1 MIQIGTLSVDFE
13 QRDIRRHGAS
23 LRIGARAL
31 DILEVLHRASGSVVS
46 KDDIMDAVW
55 PGLIVEENRLQVH
68 VATLRKALGTS
79 RDLIKTVPGRGYLLV
94 ASASSVPMPAP
105 APAPATVLASAAAVP
120 PETVVSPPPAPL
132 VGRDAEIAQIV
143 DLLER
148 APVVTLVGA
157 GGIGKTSLAVRVAH
171 DVRSRSRER
180 VLFVELARAS
190 TRDDMLIA
198 LAAELGLDTQDVPAI
213 DRIGDAFAASRCL
226 LVLDN
231 AEHIVDLVATFVE
244 TLTSCCAPLRVLVT
258 SREPLHISAEAVLR
272 MSPLAVP
279 DGNASA
285 DEIVRCSAVEL
296 FLERVRAAAPDCA
309 VDDAGVRL
317 VADICRRLDGLPLAI
332 ELAAARVATLGLAI
346 VASRLD
352 DRLNLLTG
360 GLRSALPRHQTL
372 RATFD
377 WSYVL
382 LDPAARALFRRMGC
396 FIGPFTFDAARAVAT
411 EPDTSAVDMIA
422 VLGELVAK
430 SLVTVEFHGA
440 YARYRLTEST
450 RAYALEKLQNE
461 GEFERVAARHAQYER
476 EHAQARVAVVAV
488 SAAGELAGAQMAD
501 VQMADVQTADAQM
514 ADVQMADVQA
524 ADAQA
529 ADAQMADAQMADAQT
544 ADAQM
549 ADAQLADVQTAEV
562 QIAEVQM
569 ADVHMAD
576 VHMAEV
582 HMAEVQMA
590 DVQMADMLPADMQPA
605 DIQPLEAPDAAAI
618 EPADAAA
625 AGGVPEPDLLAR
637 ALLEPARMRECAARA
652 RQVLAQLDTD
662 AADPVDAAREM
673 RLRAACASALLH
685 TDGDALAA
693 AAMWD
698 RTLGLAT
705 HIGDDA
711 FDARALV
718 GLWNTMLTLSDI
730 HESLRYA
737 TRFERAAERRGDRSQ
752 RLLANAM
759 VATSLHYFGEHAQA
773 RERLEA
779 ATAELADAG
788 EPPCAQAALGVDMAT
803 LARTMLTRLVWIQ
816 GDPEH
821 AMRIA
826 AQAVECARRGPSALA
841 LCVVLGAAAVPIALR
856 YGDHDITSDY
866 LATLRAT
873 AGAHGFDIWRNH
885 AECLTG
891 QFDIQA
897 GHPGAGLAR
906 LEPALQRVEAS
917 GFRRLL
923 APLNVACA
931 EGLVRTG
938 RAAEARARLD
948 ATLARCRAHG
958 EHLFVPELLR
968 VRGVVMLEQA
978 RTATADVAIAY
989 EADAHRH
996 LQMAIQSANAQGAA
1010 MWALRSTLD
1019 LADHLIE
1026 RGRTAHAST
1035 LVARVARH
1043 FDPHS
1048 RAHDVRRLLRV
1059 QNFVRQDAPPADAP
1073 PAPGR
1078 TRARHDSA
1086 DAAQQAA

>member
-1 MIQIGTLSVDFE
+1 MIQIGTLSVDFA

-68 VATLRKALGTS
+68 VATLRKALGAN

-94 ASASSVPMPAP
+94 ASPSPAPVAEALDAPGAEALPDSAASSLM
-105 APAPATVLASAAAVP
+105 
-120 PETVVSPPPAPL
+120 APL
-132 VGRDAEIAQIV
+132 VGRDAEIAQIG
-143 DLLER
+143 DMLER
-148 APVVTLVGA
+148 TPVVTLVGA
-157 GGIGKTSLAVRVAH
+157 GGIGKTSLALRVAH
-171 DVRSRSRER
+171 DARSRARMR

-190 TRDDMLIA
+190 THDDMLIA
-198 LAAELGLDTQDVPAI
+198 IAAELGLETDGVPAVE
-213 DRIGDAFAASRCL
+213 RIGDAFAASRCM

-231 AEHIVDLVATFVE
+231 AEHIVDLVANLVE
-244 TLTSCCAPLRVLVT
+244 TLTSAVNSLRVLVT

-279 DGNASA
+279 DGDASA
-285 DEIVRCSAVEL
+285 DEIVRCSAVAL
-296 FLERVRAAAPDCA
+296 FLERVRAAAPDCP
-309 VDDAGVRL
+309 VDEAGVRL
-317 VADICRRLDGLPLAI
+317 MADICRRLDGLPLAI
-332 ELAAARVATLGLAI
+332 ELAAARVATLGLAV

-360 GLRSALPRHQTL
+360 GLRSGLPRHQTL

-382 LDPAARALFRRMGC
+382 LDPAARALFRRMAC
-396 FIGPFTFDAARAVAT
+396 FIGPYTFDAARVVAA
-411 EPDTSAVDMIA
+411 EPGTSASDMIA

-440 YARYRLTEST
+440 YARYRLTESM
-450 RAYALEKLQNE
+450 RAYALEKLRNE
-461 GEFERVAARHAQYER
+461 GEYERIAERHAQYER
-476 EHAQARVAVVAV
+476 EHAPARAAATASVAPPDDAP
-488 SAAGELAGAQMAD
+488 AGMRAGA
-501 VQMADVQTADAQM
+501 
-514 ADVQMADVQA
+514 A
-524 ADAQA
+524 A
-529 ADAQMADAQMADAQT
+529 
-544 ADAQM
+544 
-549 ADAQLADVQTAEV
+549 
-562 QIAEVQM
+562 
-569 ADVHMAD
+569 
-576 VHMAEV
+576 
-582 HMAEVQMA
+582 
-590 DVQMADMLPADMQPA
+590 
-605 DIQPLEAPDAAAI
+605 
-618 EPADAAA
+618 EPAATVAS
-625 AGGVPEPDLLAR
+625 VPEPDLLAR

-652 RQVLAQLDTD
+652 RQVLDALDTS
-662 AADPVDAAREM
+662 AADPADAAREM

-693 AAMWD
+693 ATMWD

-718 GLWNTMLTLSDI
+718 GLWHTMLTQSDI

-737 TRFERAAERRGDRSQ
+737 TRFERAAERRGDPSE
-752 RLLANAM
+752 RLLASAM

-779 ATAELADAG
+779 ATAGLADAG
-788 EPPCAQAALGVDMAT
+788 EPSCAQAALGVDVAT
-803 LARTMLTRLVWIQ
+803 LARTMLTRLVWMQ
-816 GDPEH
+816 GEPEP

-826 AQAVECARRGPSALA
+826 AQAVECARRGGSPLA

-873 AGAHGFDIWRNH
+873 ADAHGFDIWRSH

-906 LEPALQRVEAS
+906 LEPALRRVEAS

-923 APLNVACA
+923 VPLIVAYA

-938 RAAEARARLD
+938 RAAEARTRLD

-968 VRGVVMLEQA
+968 VRGVAMLEHA
-978 RTATADVAIAY
+978 RNVAADLAVAY
-989 EADAHRH
+989 EADGHRH
-996 LQMAIQSANAQGAA
+996 LQMAIQTANAQGAA
-1010 MWALRSTLD
+1010 MWALCSSLD

-1026 RGRTAHAST
+1026 RGRIAQAST
-1035 LVARVARH
+1035 LVAGVALD
-1043 FDPHS
+1043 FDPQS

-1059 QNFVRQDAPPADAP
+1059 QNFVRQDAPPA
-1073 PAPGR
+1073 PGW
-1078 TRARHDSA
+1078 TRARRDAA
-1086 DAAQQAA
+1086 DAAQQVA

>member
-13 QRDIRRHGAS
+13 QRDIRRQGAS

-68 VATLRKALGTS
+68 VATLRKALGAS

-94 ASASSVPMPAP
+94 ANASSGPD
-105 APAPATVLASAAAVP
+105 LASAPEAPAVAAP
-120 PETVVSPPPAPL
+120 PDAPVSSQIAPL
-132 VGRDAEIAQIV
+132 VGRDAELAQIV
-143 DLLER
+143 DMLER
-148 APVVTLVGA
+148 TPVVTLVGA

-171 DVRSRSRER
+171 GVRSRSRER

-198 LAAELGLDTQDVPAI
+198 LAAELGLDTQGVPAV
-213 DRIGDAFAASRCL
+213 DRIADAFATARCL

-231 AEHIVDLVATFVE
+231 AEHIVDLVASLVE
-244 TLTSCCAPLRVLVT
+244 TLTSSAGSLRVLVT

-279 DGNASA
+279 DGNASL

-309 VDDAGVRL
+309 IDETGVRL
-317 VADICRRLDGLPLAI
+317 IGDICRRLDGLPLAI
-332 ELAAARVATLGLAI
+332 ELAAARVATLGLAV

-382 LDPAARALFRRMGC
+382 LDGAARALFRRMGC
-396 FIGPFTFDAARAVAT
+396 FIGPFSFDAARAVAT
-411 EPDTSAVDMIA
+411 EPGTSAADLIA

-450 RAYALEKLQNE
+450 RAYALEKLHNE
-461 GEFERVAARHAQYER
+461 GEFERIVARHAEYER
-476 EHAQARVAVVAV
+476 ERAPARP
-488 SAAGELAGAQMAD
+488 AAL
-501 VQMADVQTADAQM
+501 ADAP
-514 ADVQMADVQA
+514 A
-524 ADAQA
+524 ADAHA
-529 ADAQMADAQMADAQT
+529 
-544 ADAQM
+544 
-549 ADAQLADVQTAEV
+549 
-562 QIAEVQM
+562 
-569 ADVHMAD
+569 
-576 VHMAEV
+576 
-582 HMAEVQMA
+582 
-590 DVQMADMLPADMQPA
+590 PAVD
-605 DIQPLEAPDAAAI
+605 
-618 EPADAAA
+618 EPADAAEA
-625 AGGVPEPDLLAR
+625 AGVPEPDRLAR
-637 ALLEPARMRECAARA
+637 ALLEPSRMRACTARA
-652 RQVLAQLDTD
+652 RQVLDELDTG
-662 AADPVDAAREM
+662 AAGPVDAAREM

-752 RLLANAM
+752 RLLANTM

-779 ATAELADAG
+779 ATAELADAC
-788 EPPCAQAALGVDMAT
+788 EPSCAQPALGVDMAT
-803 LARTMLTRLVWIQ
+803 LGRTMLIRLLWMQ
-816 GDPEH
+816 GEPEH

-826 AQAVECARRGPSALA
+826 AQAVEHARRGPSPLT
-841 LCVVLGAAAVPIALR
+841 LCIVLGAAAVPIALR
-856 YGDHDITSDY
+856 YGDHDITTDY

-873 AGAHGFDIWRNH
+873 ADAHGFDIWRSH

-906 LEPALQRVEAS
+906 LEPALRHVEAS
-917 GFRRLL
+917 GFRRVL
-923 APLNVACA
+923 APLTVAYA

-938 RAAEARARLD
+938 RADEARIRLD

-968 VRGVVMLEQA
+968 VRGVAMLEQA
-978 RTATADVAIAY
+978 RTVGANLAAAY
-989 EADAHRH
+989 EADGHRH
-996 LQMAIQSANAQGAA
+996 LQMAIQTANAQGAA
-1010 MWALRSTLD
+1010 MWALRSSLD

-1026 RGRTAHAST
+1026 RGHTGQASA
-1035 LVARVARH
+1035 LVAGVARH

-1059 QNFVRQDAPPADAP
+1059 QNFVRQDAPLAP
-1073 PAPGR
+1073 CL
-1078 TRARHDSA
+1078 TRARRDAA

>member
-13 QRDIRRHGAS
+13 QRDIRQHGAS

-68 VATLRKALGTS
+68 VATLRKALGAS

-94 ASASSVPMPAP
+94 ASASSGPDLVPVVDAP
-105 APAPATVLASAAAVP
+105 AVAAAPAVVASPDTPDVP
-120 PETVVSPPPAPL
+120 DAPASSLLAPL
-132 VGRDAEIAQIV
+132 VGRDAELAQIV
-143 DLLER
+143 DMLER
-148 APVVTLVGA
+148 TPVVTLVGA

-171 DVRSRSRER
+171 GVRSRSRER

-198 LAAELGLDTQDVPAI
+198 LAAELGLDTPGVPAI
-213 DRIGDAFAASRCL
+213 DRIGDAFATSRCL

-231 AEHIVDLVATFVE
+231 AEHIVDLVASLVE
-244 TLTSCCAPLRVLVT
+244 TLTSSAGSLRVLVT

-296 FLERVRAAAPDCA
+296 FLERVRAAAPDCR
-309 VDDAGVRL
+309 VDEAGVRL
-317 VADICRRLDGLPLAI
+317 IGDICRRLDGLPLAI
-332 ELAAARVATLGLAI
+332 ELAAARVATLGLAV

-382 LDPAARALFRRMGC
+382 LDRPARALFRRMGC
-396 FIGPFTFDAARAVAT
+396 FIGPFSFDAAYAVAT
-411 EPDTSAVDMIA
+411 EPGTSAADMIA

-450 RAYALEKLQNE
+450 RAYALEKLHNE
-461 GEFERVAARHAQYER
+461 GEFERIVARHAAYER
-476 EHAQARVAVVAV
+476 ERAPVRLVAPVTP
-488 SAAGELAGAQMAD
+488 AD
-501 VQMADVQTADAQM
+501 VPPADAR
-514 ADVQMADVQA
+514 A
-524 ADAQA
+524 
-529 ADAQMADAQMADAQT
+529 
-544 ADAQM
+544 
-549 ADAQLADVQTAEV
+549 LAVDEP
-562 QIAEVQM
+562 M
-569 ADVHMAD
+569 D
-576 VHMAEV
+576 
-582 HMAEVQMA
+582 
-590 DVQMADMLPADMQPA
+590 
-605 DIQPLEAPDAAAI
+605 EAVD
-618 EPADAAA
+618 EPADAAEA
-625 AGGVPEPDLLAR
+625 AAVPEPDRLAR
-637 ALLEPARMRECAARA
+637 ALLEPSRMRACTARA
-652 RQVLAQLDTD
+652 REVLDELDTG

-698 RTLGLAT
+698 RTLGLAA

-752 RLLANAM
+752 RLLANTM

-779 ATAELADAG
+779 ATAELADVG
-788 EPPCAQAALGVDMAT
+788 ESPCAQAALGVDMAT
-803 LARTMLTRLVWIQ
+803 LGRTMLIRLLWMQ
-816 GDPEH
+816 GEPEH
-821 AMRIA
+821 AMRVA
-826 AQAVECARRGPSALA
+826 AQAVEHARRGPSPLA
-841 LCVVLGAAAVPIALR
+841 LCIVLGAAAVPIALR

-873 AGAHGFDIWRNH
+873 ADAHGFDIWRSH

-906 LEPALQRVEAS
+906 LEPALRRVEAS
-917 GFRRLL
+917 GFRRVL
-923 APLNVACA
+923 APLTVAYA

-938 RAAEARARLD
+938 RADEACTRLD

-968 VRGVVMLEQA
+968 VRGVAMLEQA
-978 RTATADVAIAY
+978 RTVGADLAVAY
-989 EADAHRH
+989 EADGHRH
-996 LQMAIQSANAQGAA
+996 LQMAIQTANAQGAA
-1010 MWALRSTLD
+1010 MWALRGSLD

-1026 RGRTAHAST
+1026 RGHTAQASA
-1035 LVARVARH
+1035 LVAGVARH

-1059 QNFVRQDAPPADAP
+1059 QNFVRPDAP
-1073 PAPGR
+1073 PAPCL
-1078 TRARHDSA
+1078 THARRDAA

>member
-13 QRDIRRHGAS
+13 QRDIRQHGAS

-68 VATLRKALGTS
+68 VATLRKALGAS

-94 ASASSVPMPAP
+94 ASASSGPDLVPVVDAP
-105 APAPATVLASAAAVP
+105 AVAAAPAVVASPDTPDVP
-120 PETVVSPPPAPL
+120 DAPASSLLAPL
-132 VGRDAEIAQIV
+132 VGRDAELAQIV
-143 DLLER
+143 DMLER
-148 APVVTLVGA
+148 TPVVTLVGA

-171 DVRSRSRER
+171 GVRSRSRER

-198 LAAELGLDTQDVPAI
+198 LAAELGLDTPGVPDI
-213 DRIGDAFAASRCL
+213 DRIGDAFATSRCL

-231 AEHIVDLVATFVE
+231 AEHIVDLVASLVE
-244 TLTSCCAPLRVLVT
+244 TLTSRAGSLRVLVT

-296 FLERVRAAAPDCA
+296 FLERVRAAAPDCR
-309 VDDAGVRL
+309 VDEAGVRL
-317 VADICRRLDGLPLAI
+317 IGDICRRLDGLPLAI
-332 ELAAARVATLGLAI
+332 ELAAARVATLGLAV

-382 LDPAARALFRRMGC
+382 LDRPARALFRRMGC
-396 FIGPFTFDAARAVAT
+396 FIGPFSFDAAYAVAT
-411 EPDTSAVDMIA
+411 EPGTSAADMIA

-450 RAYALEKLQNE
+450 RAYALEKLHNE
-461 GEFERVAARHAQYER
+461 GEFERIVARHAAYER
-476 EHAQARVAVVAV
+476 ERAPVRLVAPVTPVTP
-488 SAAGELAGAQMAD
+488 AD
-501 VQMADVQTADAQM
+501 VPPADAR
-514 ADVQMADVQA
+514 A
-524 ADAQA
+524 
-529 ADAQMADAQMADAQT
+529 
-544 ADAQM
+544 
-549 ADAQLADVQTAEV
+549 LAVDEP
-562 QIAEVQM
+562 M
-569 ADVHMAD
+569 D
-576 VHMAEV
+576 
-582 HMAEVQMA
+582 
-590 DVQMADMLPADMQPA
+590 
-605 DIQPLEAPDAAAI
+605 EAVD
-618 EPADAAA
+618 EPADAAEA
-625 AGGVPEPDLLAR
+625 AGVPEPDRLAR
-637 ALLEPARMRECAARA
+637 ALLEPSRMRACTARA
-652 RQVLAQLDTD
+652 REVLDELDTG

-698 RTLGLAT
+698 RTLGLAA

-752 RLLANAM
+752 RLLANTM

-779 ATAELADAG
+779 ATAELADVG
-788 EPPCAQAALGVDMAT
+788 ESPCAQAALGVDMAT
-803 LARTMLTRLVWIQ
+803 LGRTMLIRLLWMQ
-816 GDPEH
+816 GEPEH
-821 AMRIA
+821 AMRVA
-826 AQAVECARRGPSALA
+826 AQAVEHARRGPSPLA
-841 LCVVLGAAAVPIALR
+841 LCIVLGAAAVPIALR
-856 YGDHDITSDY
+856 YGDHDISSDY
-866 LATLRAT
+866 LATLRTT
-873 AGAHGFDIWRNH
+873 ADAHGFDIWRSH

-906 LEPALQRVEAS
+906 LEPALRRVEAS
-917 GFRRLL
+917 GFRRVL
-923 APLNVACA
+923 APLTVAYA

-938 RAAEARARLD
+938 RADEACTRLD

-968 VRGVVMLEQA
+968 VRGVAMLEQA
-978 RTATADVAIAY
+978 RTVGADLAVAY
-989 EADAHRH
+989 EADGHRH
-996 LQMAIQSANAQGAA
+996 LQMAIQTANAQGAA
-1010 MWALRSTLD
+1010 MWALRGSLD

-1026 RGRTAHAST
+1026 RGHTAQASA
-1035 LVARVARH
+1035 LVAGVARH

-1059 QNFVRQDAPPADAP
+1059 QNFVRPDAP
-1073 PAPGR
+1073 PAPCL
-1078 TRARHDSA
+1078 THARRDAA

>member
-55 PGLIVEENRLQVH
+55 PGVIVEENRLQVH
-68 VATLRKALGTS
+68 VATLRKALGAS
-79 RDLIKTVPGRGYLLV
+79 RDLIKTVPGRGYLLI
-94 ASASSVPMPAP
+94 ASASPVPVPVPA
-105 APAPATVLASAAAVP
+105 AELAVEPTPAAAVP
-120 PETVVSPPPAPL
+120 SEAAGPPDTVVSPPAPL

-143 DLLER
+143 DMLER

-157 GGIGKTSLAVRVAH
+157 GGIGKTSLAVHVAH

-190 TRDDMLIA
+190 TRDDVLVA
-198 LAAELGLDTQDVPAI
+198 LAGELGLDTHRVPAI
-213 DRIGDAFAASRCL
+213 EHIGAAFAASRCL

-231 AEHIVDLVATFVE
+231 AEHIVDLVATLVE
-244 TLTSCCAPLRVLVT
+244 TLTACAAPLRVLVT

-296 FLERVRAAAPDCA
+296 FLERVSAAAPACP

-382 LDPAARALFRRMGC
+382 LEPAARALFRRMGC

-411 EPDTSAVDMIA
+411 EPGTSSADMIA
-422 VLGELVAK
+422 LLGELVAK

-450 RAYALEKLQNE
+450 RAYALEKLHNE
-461 GEFERVAARHAQYER
+461 GEFERIAARHAQYER
-476 EHAQARVAVVAV
+476 EHLAARVAAAAEQ
-488 SAAGELAGAQMAD
+488 SADAQPAHLQADDAQSDDMRPDHIQPDHMQSDGMQPAD
-501 VQMADVQTADAQM
+501 VQPVDMQPVDM
-514 ADVQMADVQA
+514 
-524 ADAQA
+524 
-529 ADAQMADAQMADAQT
+529 
-544 ADAQM
+544 
-549 ADAQLADVQTAEV
+549 QLADMQPV
-562 QIAEVQM
+562 
-569 ADVHMAD
+569 
-576 VHMAEV
+576 
-582 HMAEVQMA
+582 
-590 DVQMADMLPADMQPA
+590 DVQLADMQPA
-605 DIQPLEAPDAAAI
+605 DAQRADMQPLEAPDEAAA

-625 AGGVPEPDLLAR
+625 GGPEADRLAR
-637 ALLEPARMRECAARA
+637 ALLEPVRMRECAARA
-652 RQVLAQLDTD
+652 RQVLGRLDTGT
-662 AADPVDAAREM
+662 ADPVDAAREM

-698 RTLGLAT
+698 RTLGLAA

-737 TRFERAAERRGDRSQ
+737 TRFQRAAERRGDRSQ

-788 EPPCAQAALGVDMAT
+788 EPPCAQAALGVDMTT
-803 LARTMLTRLVWIQ
+803 LARTMLTRLVWMQ

-826 AQAVECARRGPSALA
+826 AQAVDCARRGPSALA

-873 AGAHGFDIWRNH
+873 ADAHGFDIWRNH

-906 LEPALQRVEAS
+906 LEPALRRVEAS

-923 APLNVACA
+923 APLTVAHA

-968 VRGVVMLEQA
+968 VRGVATLEQA
-978 RTATADVAIAY
+978 RTAAVDVALAY
-989 EADAHRH
+989 EADGHRH
-996 LQMAIQSANAQGAA
+996 LQMAIQTANAQGAA
-1010 MWALRSTLD
+1010 MWALRGALD

-1035 LVARVARH
+1035 LVAGVARH
-1043 FDPHS
+1043 FDPQS

-1059 QNFVRQDAPPADAP
+1059 QNFIRQDAEAP
-1073 PAPGR
+1073 PAPSR
-1078 TRARHDSA
+1078 TRVRHDAA

>member
-1 MIQIGTLSVDFE
+1 GPE
-13 QRDIRRHGAS
+13 RPPA
-23 LRIGARAL
+23 A
-31 DILEVLHRASGSVVS
+31 
-46 KDDIMDAVW
+46 DA
-55 PGLIVEENRLQVH
+55 PAAMPADAH
-68 VATLRKALGTS
+68 
-79 RDLIKTVPGRGYLLV
+79 
-94 ASASSVPMPAP
+94 ASS
-105 APAPATVLASAAAVP
+105 
-120 PETVVSPPPAPL
+120 PPAPTS
-132 VGRDAEIAQIV
+132 
-143 DLLER
+143 
-148 APVVTLVGA
+148 VTTGVRSSISTICAISVSRPTSGA

-171 DVRSRSRER
+171 AVRSRSRER
-180 VLFVELARAS
+180 VLFVELARAG
-190 TRDDMLIA
+190 TRADMLIA
-198 LAAELGLDTQDVPAI
+198 LAAELGLDTQRVPAI
-213 DRIGDAFAASRCL
+213 EDIGAAFAASRYL

-231 AEHIVDLVATFVE
+231 AEHIVDLVASLVE
-244 TLTSCCAPLRVLVT
+244 TLTSCAGSLRVLVT

-279 DGNASA
+279 GDDART

-296 FLERVRAAAPDCA
+296 FLERVRTAAPDCP
-309 VDDAGVRL
+309 VDEAGMRL
-317 VADICRRLDGLPLAI
+317 IADICRRLDGLPLAI
-332 ELAAARVATLGLAI
+332 ELAAARVATLGLAV

-396 FIGPFTFDAARAVAT
+396 FIGPFTFDAAYAVAT
-411 EPDTSAVDMIA
+411 EPGTSAADMIA

-450 RAYALEKLQNE
+450 RAYALEKLHNE
-461 GEFERVAARHAQYER
+461 GEFERITARHARYEHEQGHER
-476 EHAQARVAVVAV
+476 EQGHEHAAANVDAARRDDVVAEAPNDGSTDVVAEAPNDASADGGAVVLNDVTVDAV
-488 SAAGELAGAQMAD
+488 TQAPN
-501 VQMADVQTADAQM
+501 DA
-514 ADVQMADVQA
+514 
-524 ADAQA
+524 
-529 ADAQMADAQMADAQT
+529 
-544 ADAQM
+544 
-549 ADAQLADVQTAEV
+549 
-562 QIAEVQM
+562 
-569 ADVHMAD
+569 
-576 VHMAEV
+576 
-582 HMAEVQMA
+582 
-590 DVQMADMLPADMQPA
+590 
-605 DIQPLEAPDAAAI
+605 
-618 EPADAAA
+618 PADASTDALALAA
-625 AGGVPEPDLLAR
+625 DETPAPEADLLAR
-637 ALLEPARMRECAARA
+637 ALLEPARMHECAARA
-652 RQVLAQLDTD
+652 RQVLDAFDTA

-685 TDGDALAA
+685 TDGDAMAA

-698 RTLGLAT
+698 RTLGLAA
-705 HIGDDA
+705 HVGDA
-711 FDARALV
+711 TFDARALV

-779 ATAELADAG
+779 ATAELGEVG
-788 EPPCAQAALGVDMAT
+788 EPPCAQAALGVDMTT
-803 LARTMLTRLVWIQ
+803 LARTMLTRLVWMQ
-816 GDPEH
+816 GDPDH

-866 LATLRAT
+866 LATLRTT
-873 AGAHGFDIWRNH
+873 ASAHGFDIWRNH

-906 LEPALQRVEAS
+906 LEPALRRVEAS

-923 APLNVACA
+923 APLNVAYA
-931 EGLVRTG
+931 EGLVRVG
-938 RAAEARARLD
+938 RAGEARTRLD

-968 VRGVVMLEQA
+968 VTGVAMLEQA
-978 RTATADVAIAY
+978 RIAAPDVALAY
-989 EADAHRH
+989 EADGHRH
-996 LQMAIQSANAQGAA
+996 LQMAIQTANGQGAS
-1010 MWALRSTLD
+1010 MWALRGALD

-1035 LVARVARH
+1035 LVAGVARH

-1059 QNFVRQDAPPADAP
+1059 QNFVRQDMPPP
-1073 PAPGR
+1073 SR
-1078 TRARHDSA
+1078 TPARHDAA

>member
-68 VATLRKALGTS
+68 VATLRKALGAS

-94 ASASSVPMPAP
+94 ASASPGPDLVPAAEAP
-105 APAPATVLASAAAVP
+105 AVVAPPDAPASALL
-120 PETVVSPPPAPL
+120 APL
-132 VGRDAEIAQIV
+132 VGRDAEIAQIA
-143 DLLER
+143 DMLER
-148 APVVTLVGA
+148 TPVVTLVGA

-171 DVRSRSRER
+171 GVRSRSRER

-190 TRDDMLIA
+190 TRDDMLLA
-198 LAAELGLDTQDVPAI
+198 LAAELGLDTRGVPAI
-213 DRIGDAFAASRCL
+213 DRIGEAFAASRCL

-231 AEHIVDLVATFVE
+231 AEHIVDLVASLVE
-244 TLTSCCAPLRVLVT
+244 TLTSSAGSLRVLVT

-309 VDDAGVRL
+309 VDEAGVRL
-317 VADICRRLDGLPLAI
+317 VGDICRRLDGLPLAI
-332 ELAAARVATLGLAI
+332 ELAAARVATLGLAV

-382 LDPAARALFRRMGC
+382 LDRAARALFRRMGC
-396 FIGPFTFDAARAVAT
+396 FIGPFSFDAAHAVAT
-411 EPDTSAVDMIA
+411 EPGTSAADMIA

-440 YARYRLTEST
+440 SARYRLTEST
-450 RAYALEKLQNE
+450 RAYALEKLHDE
-461 GEFERVAARHAQYER
+461 GEFERIVARHAQYER
-476 EHAQARVAVVAV
+476 EHARP
-488 SAAGELAGAQMAD
+488 AAPAD
-501 VQMADVQTADAQM
+501 VPPVHVPAP
-514 ADVQMADVQA
+514 A
-524 ADAQA
+524 ADQ
-529 ADAQMADAQMADAQT
+529 
-544 ADAQM
+544 
-549 ADAQLADVQTAEV
+549 
-562 QIAEVQM
+562 
-569 ADVHMAD
+569 
-576 VHMAEV
+576 
-582 HMAEVQMA
+582 
-590 DVQMADMLPADMQPA
+590 
-605 DIQPLEAPDAAAI
+605 
-618 EPADAAA
+618 PADAADA
-625 AGGVPEPDLLAR
+625 PRVPEPDGLTR
-637 ALLEPARMRECAARA
+637 ALLEPARMRACTARA
-652 RQVLAQLDTD
+652 RQVLDELDTG

-698 RTLGLAT
+698 RTLGLAADL
-705 HIGDDA
+705 GDDA

-752 RLLANAM
+752 RLLANTM

-803 LARTMLTRLVWIQ
+803 LGRTMLIRLLWMQ
-816 GDPEH
+816 GEPEH
-821 AMRIA
+821 AMRVA
-826 AQAVECARRGPSALA
+826 AQAVESARRGPSPLA
-841 LCVVLGAAAVPIALR
+841 LCIVLGAAAVPIALR

-873 AGAHGFDIWRNH
+873 AAAHGFDIWLSH

-906 LEPALQRVEAS
+906 LEPALRRVEAS
-917 GFRRLL
+917 GFRRVL
-923 APLNVACA
+923 APLTVAYA

-938 RAAEARARLD
+938 RVDEACIRLD

-968 VRGVVMLEQA
+968 VRGVAMLEQA
-978 RTATADVAIAY
+978 RTVGADLAAAY
-989 EADAHRH
+989 EADGHRH
-996 LQMAIQSANAQGAA
+996 LQMAIQTANAQGAA
-1010 MWALRSTLD
+1010 MWALRGSLD

-1026 RGRTAHAST
+1026 RGHTAQAST
-1035 LVARVARH
+1035 LVAGVARH

-1059 QNFVRQDAPPADAP
+1059 QNFVRQEATLAPCLPHARRDAADAV
-1073 PAPGR
+1073 
-1078 TRARHDSA
+1078 
-1086 DAAQQAA
+1086 QQAA

>member
-13 QRDIRRHGAS
+13 QRDIRQHGAS

-94 ASASSVPMPAP
+94 ASASSGPDLVPVVDAP
-105 APAPATVLASAAAVP
+105 AVAAAPAVVASPDTPDVP
-120 PETVVSPPPAPL
+120 DAPASSLLAPL
-132 VGRDAEIAQIV
+132 VGRDAELAQIV
-143 DLLER
+143 DMLER
-148 APVVTLVGA
+148 TPVVTLVGA

-171 DVRSRSRER
+171 GVRSRSRER

-198 LAAELGLDTQDVPAI
+198 LAAELGLDTPGVPAI
-213 DRIGDAFAASRCL
+213 DRIGDAFATSRCL

-231 AEHIVDLVATFVE
+231 AEHIVDLVASLVE
-244 TLTSCCAPLRVLVT
+244 TLTSSAGSLRVLVT

-296 FLERVRAAAPDCA
+296 FLERVRAAAPDCT
-309 VDDAGVRL
+309 VDEAGVRL
-317 VADICRRLDGLPLAI
+317 IGDICRRLDGLPLAI
-332 ELAAARVATLGLAI
+332 ELAAARVATLGLAV

-382 LDPAARALFRRMGC
+382 LDRPARALFRRMGC
-396 FIGPFTFDAARAVAT
+396 FIGPFSFDAAYAVAT
-411 EPDTSAVDMIA
+411 EPGTSAADMIA

-450 RAYALEKLQNE
+450 RAYALEKLHNE
-461 GEFERVAARHAQYER
+461 GEFERIVARHAAYER
-476 EHAQARVAVVAV
+476 ERAPVRLVAPVTP
-488 SAAGELAGAQMAD
+488 AD
-501 VQMADVQTADAQM
+501 VPPADAR
-514 ADVQMADVQA
+514 A
-524 ADAQA
+524 
-529 ADAQMADAQMADAQT
+529 
-544 ADAQM
+544 
-549 ADAQLADVQTAEV
+549 LAVDEP
-562 QIAEVQM
+562 M
-569 ADVHMAD
+569 D
-576 VHMAEV
+576 
-582 HMAEVQMA
+582 
-590 DVQMADMLPADMQPA
+590 
-605 DIQPLEAPDAAAI
+605 EAVD
-618 EPADAAA
+618 EPADAAEA
-625 AGGVPEPDLLAR
+625 AAVPEPDRLAR
-637 ALLEPARMRECAARA
+637 ALLEPSRMRACTARA
-652 RQVLAQLDTD
+652 REVLDELDTG

-698 RTLGLAT
+698 RTLGLAA

-752 RLLANAM
+752 RLLANTM

-779 ATAELADAG
+779 ATAELADVG
-788 EPPCAQAALGVDMAT
+788 ESPCAQAALGVDMAT
-803 LARTMLTRLVWIQ
+803 LGRTMLIRLLWMQ
-816 GDPEH
+816 GEPEH
-821 AMRIA
+821 AMRVA
-826 AQAVECARRGPSALA
+826 AQAVEHARRGPSPLA
-841 LCVVLGAAAVPIALR
+841 LCIVLGAAAVPIALR
-856 YGDHDITSDY
+856 YGDHDISSDY

-873 AGAHGFDIWRNH
+873 ADAHGFDIWRSH

-891 QFDIQA
+891 QFDVQA

-906 LEPALQRVEAS
+906 LEPALRRVEAS
-917 GFRRLL
+917 GFRRVL
-923 APLNVACA
+923 APLTVAYA

-938 RAAEARARLD
+938 RADEACTRLD

-968 VRGVVMLEQA
+968 VRGVAMLEQA
-978 RTATADVAIAY
+978 RTVGADLAVAY
-989 EADAHRH
+989 EADGHRH
-996 LQMAIQSANAQGAA
+996 LQMAIQTANAQGAA
-1010 MWALRSTLD
+1010 MWALRGSLD

-1026 RGRTAHAST
+1026 RGHTAQASA
-1035 LVARVARH
+1035 LVAGVARH

-1059 QNFVRQDAPPADAP
+1059 QNFVRPDAP
-1073 PAPGR
+1073 PAPCL
-1078 TRARHDSA
+1078 THARRDAA

>member
-13 QRDIRRHGAS
+13 QRDIRRQGAS

-94 ASASSVPMPAP
+94 ACASPGPERPPAAD
-105 APAPATVLASAAAVP
+105 APAAVP
-120 PETVVSPPPAPL
+120 ADAHASSPPAPL

-143 DLLER
+143 EMLER
-148 APVVTLVGA
+148 TPVVTLVGA

-171 DVRSRSRER
+171 AVRSRSRER
-180 VLFVELARAS
+180 VLFVELARAG
-190 TRDDMLIA
+190 TRADMLIA
-198 LAAELGLDTQDVPAI
+198 LAAALGLDTQRVPAI
-213 DRIGDAFAASRCL
+213 EDIGAVFAASRYL
-226 LVLDN
+226 LVFDN
-231 AEHIVDLVATFVE
+231 AEHIVDLVANLVE
-244 TLTSCCAPLRVLVT
+244 TLTSCAGSLRVLVT

-279 DGNASA
+279 GDDARP

-296 FLERVRAAAPDCA
+296 FLERVRTAAPDCP
-309 VDDAGVRL
+309 VDEAGMRL
-317 VADICRRLDGLPLAI
+317 IADICRRLDGLPLAI
-332 ELAAARVATLGLAI
+332 ELAAARVATLGLAV

-396 FIGPFTFDAARAVAT
+396 FIGPFTFDAAHAVAT
-411 EPDTSAVDMIA
+411 EPGTSAADMIA

-450 RAYALEKLQNE
+450 RAYALEKLHNE
-461 GEFERVAARHAQYER
+461 GEFERIAARHARYER
-476 EHAQARVAVVAV
+476 EQGHEREHEHEHAAANVVAE
-488 SAAGELAGAQMAD
+488 APND
-501 VQMADVQTADAQM
+501 VTADA
-514 ADVQMADVQA
+514 V
-524 ADAQA
+524 
-529 ADAQMADAQMADAQT
+529 T
-544 ADAQM
+544 
-549 ADAQLADVQTAEV
+549 
-562 QIAEVQM
+562 
-569 ADVHMAD
+569 
-576 VHMAEV
+576 
-582 HMAEVQMA
+582 
-590 DVQMADMLPADMQPA
+590 
-605 DIQPLEAPDAAAI
+605 EAPNDA
-618 EPADAAA
+618 PADASTGALALAA
-625 AGGVPEPDLLAR
+625 DETPMPEADLLAR
-637 ALLEPARMRECAARA
+637 ALLEPARMHECAARA
-652 RQVLAQLDTD
+652 RQVLDAFDSA
-662 AADPVDAAREM
+662 AADPVDAGCEM

-685 TDGDALAA
+685 TDGDAVAA

-698 RTLGLAT
+698 RTLGLAA
-705 HIGDDA
+705 HVGDA
-711 FDARALV
+711 TFDARALV
-718 GLWNTMLTLSDI
+718 GLWHTKLTLSDI

-779 ATAELADAG
+779 ATAELSEVG
-788 EPPCAQAALGVDMAT
+788 EPPCAQAALGVDMTT
-803 LARTMLTRLVWIQ
+803 LARTMLTRLVWMQ
-816 GDPEH
+816 GDPDH

-873 AGAHGFDIWRNH
+873 ASAHGFDIWRNH

-906 LEPALQRVEAS
+906 LEPALRRVEAS

-923 APLNVACA
+923 APLNVAYA
-931 EGLVRTG
+931 EGLVRVG
-938 RAAEARARLD
+938 RAGEARTRLD

-968 VRGVVMLEQA
+968 VTGVAMLEQA
-978 RTATADVAIAY
+978 RIAAPDAALAY
-989 EADAHRH
+989 EADGHRH
-996 LQMAIQSANAQGAA
+996 LQMAIQTANGQGAS
-1010 MWALRSTLD
+1010 MWALRGALD

-1035 LVARVARH
+1035 LVAGVARH

-1059 QNFVRQDAPPADAP
+1059 QNFVRQDMPPP
-1073 PAPGR
+1073 SR
-1078 TRARHDSA
+1078 TPARHDAA

>member
-13 QRDIRRHGAS
+13 QRDIRQHGAS

-94 ASASSVPMPAP
+94 ASASSGPDLVPVVDAP
-105 APAPATVLASAAAVP
+105 AVAAAPAVVASPDTPDVP
-120 PETVVSPPPAPL
+120 DAPASSLLAPL
-132 VGRDAEIAQIV
+132 VGRDAELAQIV
-143 DLLER
+143 DMLER
-148 APVVTLVGA
+148 TPVVTLVGA

-171 DVRSRSRER
+171 GVRSRSRER

-198 LAAELGLDTQDVPAI
+198 LAAELGLDTPGVPAI
-213 DRIGDAFAASRCL
+213 DRIGDAFATSRCL

-231 AEHIVDLVATFVE
+231 AEHIVDLVASLVE
-244 TLTSCCAPLRVLVT
+244 TLTSSAGSLRVLVT

-296 FLERVRAAAPDCA
+296 FLERVRAAAPDCT
-309 VDDAGVRL
+309 VDEAGVRL
-317 VADICRRLDGLPLAI
+317 IGDICRRLDGLPLAI
-332 ELAAARVATLGLAI
+332 ELAAARVATLGLAV

-382 LDPAARALFRRMGC
+382 LDRPARALFRRMGC
-396 FIGPFTFDAARAVAT
+396 FIGPFSFDAAYAVAT
-411 EPDTSAVDMIA
+411 EPGTSAADMIA

-450 RAYALEKLQNE
+450 RAYALEKLHNE
-461 GEFERVAARHAQYER
+461 GEFERIVARHAAYER
-476 EHAQARVAVVAV
+476 ERAPVRLVAPVTP
-488 SAAGELAGAQMAD
+488 AD
-501 VQMADVQTADAQM
+501 VPPADAR
-514 ADVQMADVQA
+514 A
-524 ADAQA
+524 
-529 ADAQMADAQMADAQT
+529 
-544 ADAQM
+544 
-549 ADAQLADVQTAEV
+549 LAVDEP
-562 QIAEVQM
+562 M
-569 ADVHMAD
+569 D
-576 VHMAEV
+576 
-582 HMAEVQMA
+582 
-590 DVQMADMLPADMQPA
+590 
-605 DIQPLEAPDAAAI
+605 EAVD
-618 EPADAAA
+618 EPADAAEA
-625 AGGVPEPDLLAR
+625 AAVPEPDRLAR
-637 ALLEPARMRECAARA
+637 ALLEPSRMRACTARA
-652 RQVLAQLDTD
+652 REVLDELDTG

-698 RTLGLAT
+698 RTLGLAA

-752 RLLANAM
+752 RLLANTM

-779 ATAELADAG
+779 ATAELADVG
-788 EPPCAQAALGVDMAT
+788 ESPCAQAALGVDMAT
-803 LARTMLTRLVWIQ
+803 LGRTMLIRLLWMQ
-816 GDPEH
+816 GEPEH
-821 AMRIA
+821 AMRVA
-826 AQAVECARRGPSALA
+826 AQAVEHARRGPSPLA
-841 LCVVLGAAAVPIALR
+841 LCIVLGAAAVPIALR

-873 AGAHGFDIWRNH
+873 ADAHGFDIWRSH

-891 QFDIQA
+891 QFDVQA

-906 LEPALQRVEAS
+906 LEPALRRVEAS
-917 GFRRLL
+917 GFRRVL
-923 APLNVACA
+923 APLTVAYA

-938 RAAEARARLD
+938 RADEACTRLD

-968 VRGVVMLEQA
+968 VRGVAMLEQA
-978 RTATADVAIAY
+978 RTVGADLAVAY
-989 EADAHRH
+989 EADGHRH
-996 LQMAIQSANAQGAA
+996 LQMAIQTANAQGAA
-1010 MWALRSTLD
+1010 MWALRGSLD

-1026 RGRTAHAST
+1026 RGHTAQASA
-1035 LVARVARH
+1035 LVAGVARH

-1059 QNFVRQDAPPADAP
+1059 QNFVRPDAP
-1073 PAPGR
+1073 PAPCL
-1078 TRARHDSA
+1078 THARRDAA

>member
-13 QRDIRRHGAS
+13 QRDIRRQGAS

-31 DILEVLHRASGSVVS
+31 DILEVLHRASGAVVS

-68 VATLRKALGTS
+68 VATLRKALGAS

-94 ASASSVPMPAP
+94 ACASPGPERMPAAH
-105 APAPATVLASAAAVP
+105 APAAVP
-120 PETVVSPPPAPL
+120 TDAHTSSLPAPLAGRDAEIAPL

-143 DLLER
+143 EMLER
-148 APVVTLVGA
+148 TPVVTLVGA

-171 DVRSRSRER
+171 AVRGRSRER
-180 VLFVELARAS
+180 VLFVELARAG

-198 LAAELGLDTQDVPAI
+198 LAAEFGLDTQRAPAVEE
-213 DRIGDAFAASRCL
+213 IGAAFAASRCL

-231 AEHIVDLVATFVE
+231 AEHIVDLVASLVE
-244 TLTSCCAPLRVLVT
+244 TLTSCAGSLRVLVT

-272 MSPLAVP
+272 LSPLAVP
-279 DGNASA
+279 DDDART

-296 FLERVRAAAPDCA
+296 FLERVRTAAPDCP
-309 VDDAGVRL
+309 VDEAGMRL
-317 VADICRRLDGLPLAI
+317 IADICRRLDGLPLAI
-332 ELAAARVATLGLAI
+332 ELAAARVATLGLAV

-411 EPDTSAVDMIA
+411 EPGTSAADMIA

-440 YARYRLTEST
+440 SARYRLTEST
-450 RAYALEKLQNE
+450 RAYALEKLHNE
-461 GEFERVAARHAQYER
+461 GEFERIAARHARYER
-476 EHAQARVAVVAV
+476 EQGQGHEHEHAAASVNAARPDGAPSDGLTEALTEAPTEALTKALTEAPTNAPTEARVIAVD
-488 SAAGELAGAQMAD
+488 E
-501 VQMADVQTADAQM
+501 T
-514 ADVQMADVQA
+514 
-524 ADAQA
+524 
-529 ADAQMADAQMADAQT
+529 
-544 ADAQM
+544 
-549 ADAQLADVQTAEV
+549 
-562 QIAEVQM
+562 
-569 ADVHMAD
+569 
-576 VHMAEV
+576 
-582 HMAEVQMA
+582 
-590 DVQMADMLPADMQPA
+590 P
-605 DIQPLEAPDAAAI
+605 APDA
-618 EPADAAA
+618 
-625 AGGVPEPDLLAR
+625 GVPEADRLAR
-637 ALLEPARMRECAARA
+637 ALLEPARMHECAARA
-652 RQVLAQLDTD
+652 RQVLDAFDTA

-685 TDGDALAA
+685 TDGDAVAA

-698 RTLGLAT
+698 RTLGLAA
-705 HIGDDA
+705 HVGDDT

-718 GLWNTMLTLSDI
+718 GLWHTMLTLSDI

-752 RLLANAM
+752 RILANAM

-779 ATAELADAG
+779 ATAELGLVG
-788 EPPCAQAALGVDMAT
+788 EPPCAQAALGVDMTT
-803 LARTMLTRLVWIQ
+803 LARTMLTRLVWMQ
-816 GDPEH
+816 GDPDH

-873 AGAHGFDIWRNH
+873 ASAHGFDIWRNH

-906 LEPALQRVEAS
+906 LEPALRRVEAS

-923 APLNVACA
+923 APLNVAYA
-931 EGLVRTG
+931 EGLVRVG
-938 RAAEARARLD
+938 RASEARMRLD

-968 VRGVVMLEQA
+968 VTGVAMLEQA
-978 RTATADVAIAY
+978 RSAAPDVALAY
-989 EADAHRH
+989 EADGHRH
-996 LQMAIQSANAQGAA
+996 LQMAIQTANGQGAA
-1010 MWALRSTLD
+1010 MWALRGALD

-1035 LVARVARH
+1035 LVAGVARH

-1059 QNFVRQDAPPADAP
+1059 QNFVRQDAPPP
-1073 PAPGR
+1073 SR
-1078 TRARHDSA
+1078 TRARHDAA

>member
-13 QRDIRRHGAS
+13 QRDIRQHGAS

-68 VATLRKALGTS
+68 VATLRKALGAS

-94 ASASSVPMPAP
+94 ASASSGPDLVPVVDAP
-105 APAPATVLASAAAVP
+105 AVAAAPAVVASPDTPDVP
-120 PETVVSPPPAPL
+120 DAPASSLLAPL
-132 VGRDAEIAQIV
+132 VGRDAELAQIV
-143 DLLER
+143 DMLER
-148 APVVTLVGA
+148 TPVVTLVGA

-171 DVRSRSRER
+171 GVRSRSRER

-198 LAAELGLDTQDVPAI
+198 LAAELGLDTPGVPAI
-213 DRIGDAFAASRCL
+213 DRIGDAFATSRCL

-231 AEHIVDLVATFVE
+231 AEHIVDLVASLVE
-244 TLTSCCAPLRVLVT
+244 TLTSSAGSLRVLVT

-296 FLERVRAAAPDCA
+296 FLERVRAAAPDCR
-309 VDDAGVRL
+309 VDEAGVRL
-317 VADICRRLDGLPLAI
+317 IGDICRRLDGLPLAI
-332 ELAAARVATLGLAI
+332 ELAAARVATLGLAV

-382 LDPAARALFRRMGC
+382 LDRPARALFRRMGC
-396 FIGPFTFDAARAVAT
+396 FIGPFSFDAAYAVAT
-411 EPDTSAVDMIA
+411 EPGTSAADMIA

-450 RAYALEKLQNE
+450 RAYALEKLHNE
-461 GEFERVAARHAQYER
+461 GEFERIVARHAAYER
-476 EHAQARVAVVAV
+476 ERAPVRLVAPVTP
-488 SAAGELAGAQMAD
+488 AD
-501 VQMADVQTADAQM
+501 VPPADAR
-514 ADVQMADVQA
+514 A
-524 ADAQA
+524 
-529 ADAQMADAQMADAQT
+529 
-544 ADAQM
+544 
-549 ADAQLADVQTAEV
+549 LAVDEP
-562 QIAEVQM
+562 M
-569 ADVHMAD
+569 D
-576 VHMAEV
+576 
-582 HMAEVQMA
+582 
-590 DVQMADMLPADMQPA
+590 
-605 DIQPLEAPDAAAI
+605 EAVD
-618 EPADAAA
+618 EPADAAEA
-625 AGGVPEPDLLAR
+625 AAVPEPDRLAR
-637 ALLEPARMRECAARA
+637 ALLEPSRMRACTARA
-652 RQVLAQLDTD
+652 REVLDELDTG

-698 RTLGLAT
+698 RTLGLAA

-752 RLLANAM
+752 RLLANTM

-779 ATAELADAG
+779 ATAELADVG
-788 EPPCAQAALGVDMAT
+788 ESPCAQAALGVDMAT
-803 LARTMLTRLVWIQ
+803 LGRTMLIRLLWMQ
-816 GDPEH
+816 GEPEH
-821 AMRIA
+821 AMRVA
-826 AQAVECARRGPSALA
+826 AQAVEHARRGPSPLA
-841 LCVVLGAAAVPIALR
+841 LCIVLGAAAVPIALR
-856 YGDHDITSDY
+856 YGDHDISSDY

-873 AGAHGFDIWRNH
+873 ADAHGFDIWRSH

-906 LEPALQRVEAS
+906 LEPALRRVEAS
-917 GFRRLL
+917 GFRRVL
-923 APLNVACA
+923 APLTVAYA

-938 RAAEARARLD
+938 RADEACTRLD

-968 VRGVVMLEQA
+968 VRGVAMLEQA
-978 RTATADVAIAY
+978 RTVGADLAVAY
-989 EADAHRH
+989 EADGHRH
-996 LQMAIQSANAQGAA
+996 LQMAIQTANAQGAA
-1010 MWALRSTLD
+1010 MWALRGSLD

-1026 RGRTAHAST
+1026 RGHTAQASA
-1035 LVARVARH
+1035 LVAGVARH
-1043 FDPHS
+1043 FDPQS

-1059 QNFVRQDAPPADAP
+1059 QNFVRPDAP
-1073 PAPGR
+1073 PAPCL
-1078 TRARHDSA
+1078 THARRDAA